1 MYECL
6 FQAALGTHDLG
17 KFYYKPLRDP
27 NGSII
32 LATINFLR
40 DPKVV
45 SFNSGKW
52 VPLSRLQRRQS
63 QNMIGDISEE
73 QDCIVSSIN
82 VRIGNCLIILFTKK
96 RFIALN
102 MYLVSS

>member
-1 MYECL
+1 MTVRTCNLPLTQLYYST
-6 FQAALGTHDLG
+6 FQTALGTHDLG

-27 NGSII
+27 NGSIV
-32 LATINFLR
+32 LATVNFIR

-63 QNMIGDISEE
+63 QNFSEFPDE
-73 QDCIVSSIN
+73 QDCIVSSVN
-82 VRIGNCLIILFTKK
+82 VR
-96 RFIALN
+96 
-102 MYLVSS
+102 